1 MDNIKVII
9 IIGLPS
15 CGKTTYLNKNFNG
28 DDYIIH
34 DDFVSK
40 FNDGQLELDMQYSKK
55 TNKKICIA
63 DSRLCIFSGFLK
75 YMETVEK
82 YISRDQIQL
91 ILFTNDPDK
100 CLLNSKHKVGDINKL
115 DILIKAYS
123 KVYDITNYINW
134 NHKIVRV

>member
-1 MDNIKVII
+1 
-9 IIGLPS
+9 
-15 CGKTTYLNKNFNG
+15 
-28 DDYIIH
+28 
-34 DDFVSK
+34 
-40 FNDGQLELDMQYSKK
+40 MQYSKK